1 VRNARHLQSHVGKLS
16 VRTIIIR
23 SAIVV
28 VVALIAWLLGARQLS
43 LMLDRLVTVPLYAL
57 PVSPIAYSP
66 DTLWIDKLSFNFTPA
81 AQPIEVHVVCDAANR
96 VTLTSGGQPF
106 PMGICTR
113 SPQYASEFDFTAD
126 PGDKVSLDVSRAL
139 ISWPTPFEMNFM
151 TGYTASRR
159 RHLYYRL
166 IWEKVSGAKLTMLWR
181 FEQGFHQGDGWTSGM
196 MIHAGTTGLIHLQI
210 SPPQAR

>member
-1 VRNARHLQSHVGKLS
+1 VRNARHLQSHVDKLS
-16 VRTIIIR
+16 LRTIIIR

-126 PGDKVSLDVSRAL
+126 AGDKVSSGRQPRPHQLADSVRDEFHDRLYGLPAASSVLPADLGEGLGREADNAMAL
-139 ISWPTPFEMNFM
+139 RTRLP
-151 TGYTASRR
+151 SRR
-159 RHLYYRL
+159 
-166 IWEKVSGAKLTMLWR
+166 WM
-181 FEQGFHQGDGWTSGM
+181 D
-196 MIHAGTTGLIHLQI
+196 
-210 SPPQAR
+210 